1 MQVTLCTINLAISEG
16 APCKPE
22 GESLNNYIILHKMH
36 NQSLDPVPANHDAI
50 TTTNCNQEDKRK
62 IILDNSQNYQE
73 GTEDQNL

>member
-1 MQVTLCTINLAISEG
+1 MQVTLCTINLAISD
-16 APCKPE
+16 
-22 GESLNNYIILHKMH
+22 KMH